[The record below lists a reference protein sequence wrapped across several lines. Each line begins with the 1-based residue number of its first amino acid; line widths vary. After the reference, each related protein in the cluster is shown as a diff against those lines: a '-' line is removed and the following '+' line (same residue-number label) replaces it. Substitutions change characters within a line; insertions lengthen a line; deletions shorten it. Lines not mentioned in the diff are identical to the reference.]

1 MCVIEAAK
9 MLGWI
14 DPLTLAFVLFG
25 SLLIASIRARRGEVA
40 ASFVALKPLFLANP
54 VADAEAAMRAV
65 RRIEAIA
72 EAKSIHCADRI
83 AAAGPFLREAVAHL
97 SDARS
102 SSAFAGWAKD
112 TLRARALRH
121 EGVIAFWGTLAD
133 SAPAMGM
140 IATVLGLVQMFS
152 HLDDPRLIGPPM
164 ASALFATLLGLII
177 ANVIAGPIAAR
188 LERLHEDE
196 QAWQTE
202 ALDHLSA
209 LARTELESAEALQR
223 RLRQQFG
230 G

>member
-1 MCVIEAAK
+1 MIEAAE

-14 DPLTLAFVLFG
+14 DPLTLGFVGLG
-25 SLLIASIRARRGEVA
+25 SVAIAAIRARKGEVA
-40 ASFVALKPLFLANP
+40 ASFVALKPLLLANP
-54 VADAEAAMRAV
+54 AADAEAAMRAV
-65 RRIEAIA
+65 RRVEAIA
-72 EAKSIHCADRI
+72 EAKSVHCADRVGH
-83 AAAGPFLREAVAHL
+83 AGPFLREAVARL

-102 SSAFAGWAKD
+102 AGAFTGWAKD
-112 TLRARALRH
+112 TLQARKLRH

-133 SAPAMGM
+133 TAPAMGM
-140 IATVLGLVQMFS
+140 IATVLGLVRMFS
-152 HLDDPRLIGPPM
+152 HLEDPRLIGPPM
-164 ASALFATLLGLII
+164 ASALVATLLGLVI

-196 QAWQTE
+196 AAWQSE

-223 RLRQQFG
+223 RLRQQYG